1 MRTTGAEYPELFPV
15 CILPAIN
22 RSKFKIPIFLQNYGF
37 SPHCYLKNLYFYDFK
52 KKYMHRGF
60 FSLLIIIILESLMQ
74 VLAQDTRVRLAAYN
88 EIVTGNMQTGKY
100 LPLIKNKNVA
110 LVVNQSSLVGK
121 THLADT
127 LNALGI
133 QIKRIFTPEHGYR
146 GNVSEGKEIE
156 NSETENTKIEIV
168 SLYGKKKKPATEDLK
183 DIEAIVFD
191 LQDVGV
197 RFYTYISTLT
207 FVMEACAE
215 NHIPLIVLDH
225 PNPNGFYVD
234 GPVLDTTYRSFV
246 GMHPV
251 PVVYGMTI
259 GELAKMINGEGW
271 LKNGIKCN
279 LTVIPLKNYDHGMI
293 VKLPVKPSPNLPDW
307 RSIYLYPSLCFFEGT
322 IVSVGRG
329 TDKPFQIYGHPDI
342 TYGNYHFTPVAG
354 NVNKHPKLENK
365 TCYGENLSGYAE
377 NYASNMPK
385 LNLSWLIKAY
395 NNLKTKDNFF
405 NNFFVKLA
413 GTAELRKQI
422 EDGLSEP
429 EIRKSW
435 EEDLKRFKKIREKYL
450 MYP

>member
-1 MRTTGAEYPELFPV
+1 
-15 CILPAIN
+15 
-22 RSKFKIPIFLQNYGF
+22 
-37 SPHCYLKNLYFYDFK
+37 
-52 KKYMHRGF
+52 MHRGF

>member
-1 MRTTGAEYPELFPV
+1 
-15 CILPAIN
+15 
-22 RSKFKIPIFLQNYGF
+22 
-37 SPHCYLKNLYFYDFK
+37 
-52 KKYMHRGF
+52 MHRGF

-354 NVNKHPKLENK
+354 NVSKHPKLENK

-377 NYASNMPK
+377 NYVSNMPK